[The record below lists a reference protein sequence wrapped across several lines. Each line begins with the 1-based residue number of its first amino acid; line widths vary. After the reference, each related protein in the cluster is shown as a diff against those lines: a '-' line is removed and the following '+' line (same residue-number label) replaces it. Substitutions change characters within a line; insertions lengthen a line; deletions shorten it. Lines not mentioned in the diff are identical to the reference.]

1 MAAPGLDTFIQEANE
16 LLETIGRKVLDME
29 DAADDDDLI
38 NDIFRTAHTLKGSSG
53 IFELTGIQ
61 NTTHT
66 LESLLDALRH
76 HEIEFDP
83 IMVDVLLDGFDKVK
97 EMVEVIEDGG
107 DHTEVDVTDV
117 TEQVQGLL
125 PDKEEE
131 EFLEIHIAERSLD
144 DWLSSDAR
152 KTAFES
158 ANSENP
164 IYGFVMNL
172 EDSIFNFGI
181 DPLRLFDAVLSLG
194 EVVYQEV
201 DASDI
206 LPLADIDPYSYHLK
220 LAALVA
226 IPAASHEQF
235 IEEFDM
241 VAELGEVWFFN
252 GDQASAA
259 ATPSSDGAD
268 EAAVEKGA
276 PIEGIQIPLG
286 PVHEDF
292 LDECS
297 ELLTEAGALAG
308 DVWRERLDALADSLP
323 AVLSLTN
330 PEAVIHRHAGDMQR
344 YIAQQA
350 NGSADGVKQAATILG
365 RFDEAIRNQSPFSV
379 STAAAAPAAA
389 STKPVA
395 PSTPPSAG
403 NGGDNNGTPPP
414 SDDNDATPSPS
425 EGPAEHAIH
434 AAAVDEG
441 KQCQLNITHMG
452 ELFGKNAIYLPA
464 IQERIGR
471 IGRTM
476 AVACAALGVDD
487 AALQQAISKL
497 IEMEGSTAA
506 AMVGGALGNAHKA
519 LDTLLKTMAGAAT
532 IAPAVAAKV
541 EKRGSADRRQSGR
554 RDEEEGKGAT
564 PKRRQRKEAV
574 FGQTIKIEQTHLDQ
588 LMEMV
593 GEMVVAKNALPYFER
608 ELATRFDSPEAAA
621 ELRERSAVIARISD
635 DLQNLAMRMRMLP
648 VSHAFSRFPRLVRD
662 TARKLG
668 KQFSLQMTGDT
679 VLLDKTMIEAIV
691 DPLIHLVRNS
701 MDHGLEDPEGREAA
715 GKPAEGNIH
724 LDAWQE
730 GNHVHIRVG
739 DDGKGIDPDAMRISG
754 VSKGM
759 ITHDE
764 AAAMSDN
771 EAQNLIFRAGFSSVE
786 KITDLSGRGVGM
798 DVVAR
803 SIANVKGVVKMTS
816 KVGQGTDIVLTLPL
830 SLAITKMLI
839 IHQDGQVYGIP
850 AQDVLETIS
859 LTPDQ
864 IGHSGGRPIIAHRN
878 SVLPLFDLAAC
889 FAQQETTLDNVK
901 GDLRVAVLQLGE
913 TRVGLVVERIE
924 RDMDIMIKPLPPALQ
939 DLPHITGGSI
949 LGDGRLLFILNTEAL
964 LVGGEA

>member
-16 LLETIGRKVLDME
+16 LLETIGRKVLDM
-29 DAADDDDLI
+29 DNVADDDDDELI

-61 NTTHT
+61 STTHI

-83 IMVDVLLDGFDKVK
+83 VMVDVLLDGFDKVK

-107 DHTEVDVTDV
+107 DHTEVDVSDV
-117 TEQVQGLL
+117 IAQVQGLL

-131 EFLEIHIAERSLD
+131 EFAEIHIAERSQG
-144 DWLSSDAR
+144 DWLTNDAR
-152 KTAFES
+152 QAAFDA
-158 ANSENP
+158 ANDGDGSL
-164 IYGFVMNL
+164 YGFVMNL
-172 EDSIFNFGI
+172 EDGIFNFGI

-194 EVVYQEV
+194 EVLYQEV
-201 DASDI
+201 DASGVP
-206 LPLADIDPYSYHLK
+206 PLADLDPYNYHLQ
-220 LAALVA
+220 LTALVA
-226 IPAASHEQF
+226 IPTANHDQF

-241 VAELGEVWFFN
+241 VAELGEVWYFHS
-252 GDQASAA
+252 GGATTMDGSAA
-259 ATPSSDGAD
+259 L
-268 EAAVEKGA
+268 AVEASGEA
-276 PIEGIQIPLG
+276 IEGIKIPLG

-292 LDECS
+292 LDECA
-297 ELLTEAGALAG
+297 ELLAEVDSLAG
-308 DVWRERLDALADSLP
+308 DAWRERLEGLAHSLP
-323 AVLSLTN
+323 AMLSLTN
-330 PEAVIHRHAGDMQR
+330 PDALIHHHAGAMQR
-344 YIAQQA
+344 YIAQQE
-350 NGSADGVKQAATILG
+350 NGSADGVKQAAVILR
-365 RFDEAIRNQSPFSV
+365 RFDEALRNQTAFAV
-379 STAAAAPAAA
+379 STTIQSTSTQGAAPATPPGGDDAA
-389 STKPVA
+389 SASV
-395 PSTPPSAG
+395 
-403 NGGDNNGTPPP
+403 
-414 SDDNDATPSPS
+414 

-441 KQCQLNITHMG
+441 SQCLLNIAHTG
-452 ELFGKNAIYLPA
+452 EMFGKNAIYLPA
-464 IQERIGR
+464 IQERVGR

-476 AVACAALGVDD
+476 AVACAALGVRD
-487 AALQQAISKL
+487 AELQESIAKLFALD
-497 IEMEGSTAA
+497 EDTAA
-506 AMVGGALGNAHKA
+506 ALVGGALGNVHKA
-519 LDTLLKTMAGAAT
+519 LDSLVKVMAGAAT
-532 IAPAVAAKV
+532 VAPAVAAKV
-541 EKRGSADRRQSGR
+541 EQRGSADRRQGDR
-554 RDEEEGKGAT
+554 HDEKSAT
-564 PKRRQRKEAV
+564 PTKRRQRKEAV

-608 ELATRFDSPEAAA
+608 ELTTRFGVPEAAA

-668 KQFSLQMTGDT
+668 KQFALEMTGDT
-679 VLLDKTMIEAIV
+679 VMLDKTMIEAIV

-715 GKPAEGNIH
+715 GKPAVGNIH

-739 DDGKGIDPDAMRISG
+739 DDGKGIDPDKMRISG

-759 ITHDE
+759 ITHEE
-764 AAAMSDN
+764 AASMSDT

-830 SLAITKMLI
+830 SLAITKVLI
-839 IHQDGQVYGIP
+839 IHQEGQVYGIP
-850 AQDVLETIS
+850 AQDVMETIS
-859 LTPDQ
+859 LTPSQ
-864 IGHSGGRPIIAHRN
+864 IGYSGGRPIIAHRN
-878 SVLPLFDLAAC
+878 SVLPLFDLSAC
-889 FAQQETTLDNVK
+889 FAQQETTLNGVK
-901 GDLRVAVLQLGE
+901 GEMRVAVLQLG
-913 TRVGLVVERIE
+913 TMRVGLIVERIE
-924 RDMDIMIKPLPPALQ
+924 RDMDIMIKPLPPTLQ

-964 LVGGEA
+964 LDGGEA